1 MLTITRSEGTI
12 ALEGRL
18 DASQVPKAEE
28 YFLTVDGDVTA
39 DLSGLEYI
47 SSAGLGV
54 LLKLHKRLT
63 DAGNS
68 LTLAR
73 LSPRVRTVFT
83 FAGLDR
89 VFTIAD

>member
-1 MLTITRSEGTI
+1 VLTITRSEGTI

-28 YFLTVDGDVTA
+28 FFQTLDGDVTA

-54 LLKLHKRLT
+54 LLKLHKKLT
-63 DAGNS
+63 DEGNS
-68 LTLAR
+68 FTLAR
-73 LSPRVRTVFT
+73 LSPRVKTVFT